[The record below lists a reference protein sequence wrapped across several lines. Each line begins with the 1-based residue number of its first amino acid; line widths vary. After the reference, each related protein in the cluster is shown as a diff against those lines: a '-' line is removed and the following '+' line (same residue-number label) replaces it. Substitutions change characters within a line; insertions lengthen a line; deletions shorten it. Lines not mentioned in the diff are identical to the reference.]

1 MADND
6 TKNYIKRRMELA
18 GFTSGADKSKL
29 KGLSDSF
36 KKTIG
41 KIPLVTSVNKTSPVN
56 FRSALKDMPKDK
68 PSRISD
74 VAKKIFKKSPVG
86 RVIDAGTKIGLGAAA
101 GYEYA
106 KSKFKDKEEKVDK
119 KATGGMAEYIK
130 DLL

>member
-1 MADND
+1 MADK
-6 TKNYIKRRMELA
+6 TKEFVKRRKEL
-18 GFTSGADKSKL
+18 T
-29 KGLSDSF
+29 GLSAL
-36 KKTIG
+36 T
-41 KIPLVTSVNKTSPVN
+41 TTVNKNSPLNKLGPSGKFSSV
-56 FRSALKDMPKDK
+56 LKDMPKDK

-106 KSKFKDKEEKVDK
+106 KSKFKDKEEEEKVDK

>member
-36 KKTIG
+36 KKTLG
-41 KIPLVTSVNKTSPVN
+41 KIPLVTSVNKNSPLN
-56 FRSALKDMPKDK
+56 KLGLRLPALKDMPKDK

-74 VAKKIFKKSPVG
+74 VAKKIFKKITC
-86 RVIDAGTKIGLGAAA
+86 R
-101 GYEYA
+101 
-106 KSKFKDKEEKVDK
+106 
-119 KATGGMAEYIK
+119 
-130 DLL
+130 

>member
-1 MADND
+1 M
-6 TKNYIKRRMELA
+6 
-18 GFTSGADKSKL
+18 ADKSKL
-29 KGLSDSF
+29 KGLSDKNYARESQAIKDSF
-36 KKTIG
+36 KKTLG
-41 KIPLVTSVNKTSPVN
+41 KFPLVTSVNKNSPLN
-56 FRSALKDMPKDK
+56 KLGPSGKFSSALKDMPKDK

-74 VAKKIFKKSPVG
+74 VAKKIFKRSPVG